1 MSAAKAPKGRAP
13 QVLVRLPKPLMRR
26 LEYAAKAKGV
36 GRQDVIRDVL
46 EAVLPAGRAIA
57 DYDVPFPGFDALAA
71 TQGADDE

>member
-57 DYDVPFPGFDALAA
+57 DYDVPFPGFAPE
-71 TQGADDE
+71 TTTEGGER